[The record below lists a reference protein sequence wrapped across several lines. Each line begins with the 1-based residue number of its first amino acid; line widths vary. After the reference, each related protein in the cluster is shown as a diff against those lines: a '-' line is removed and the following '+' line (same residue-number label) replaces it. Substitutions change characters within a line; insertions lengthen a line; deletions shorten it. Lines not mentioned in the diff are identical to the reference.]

1 MKNTIKAAAV
11 IALSLFAAA
20 CAKETKIESPNEDQ
34 KLHFTVNTAENA
46 VVKSFIESD
55 LEGTYVPQWS
65 NGDKLAI
72 FVGAIGE
79 KTKPTGVLSN
89 VNEKGTLAKF
99 DGIVTGIEGSG
110 TFKSF
115 TPASAFAISYNSG
128 NVGITLAES
137 QKPSSLT
144 IDEACD
150 ILVAKD
156 ADYTA
161 DADSKVTVNDLFF
174 KRMFSIVKV
183 ALKGPATLNGEK
195 VQKFSLTAPEGT
207 VLAGRAAINLS
218 TATIE
223 GWNVK
228 NNAVTATY
236 EADAPVFGGVAGL
249 ENVVWLVVNPCTVA
263 SGAKVVFAGE
273 TAGYTFSKEVTLAK
287 DLVFPESKLAVI
299 NLTLA
304 EENCTKKQ
312 TENRI
317 YVEDFGKVTSNKTTP
332 QPSATGAVG
341 TGVSKELT
349 YIYSGK
355 NTNIRFN
362 SNGHSSNNPF
372 LYISSESDSFTI
384 EKIVLNNETSL
395 KLSAQART
403 ASSTQTVSVSYKE
416 SSATVWTKASS
427 TMSAGTDT
435 FDTVQSVVFSIDPSV
450 KSLDLKFEATG
461 ATLVDDIV
469 LNSFEDTRVKL
480 EAPINLSAILDET
493 VSNKVN
499 LAWDVVNNAKSY
511 EVVLGAE
518 GKADIVKIAESASLS
533 VEGLEYSTLYS
544 VKVKAISADVEKYI
558 DSDYCAAVSV
568 TTGVKPEGGALVEKT
583 ATIKFGKNNVEIIK
597 DPVTANDDQKNSW
610 TITTVGTTFCSQQS
624 TYSQVGSS
632 NNPATSITFT
642 TTLPEDAEVTSI
654 SAKFGGFSGTAGT
667 VTLKVGETSVGT
679 GKLDAK
685 NDVTVTSTSTAVGN
699 KVTITVTNI
708 AKGVKCYNIQVKY
721 KTAN

>member
-1 MKNTIKAAAV
+1 M
-11 IALSLFAAA
+11 
-20 CAKETKIESPNEDQ
+20 
-34 KLHFTVNTAENA
+34 
-46 VVKSFIESD
+46 
-55 LEGTYVPQWS
+55 
-65 NGDKLAI
+65 
-72 FVGAIGE
+72 
-79 KTKPTGVLSN
+79 
-89 VNEKGTLAKF
+89 
-99 DGIVTGIEGSG
+99 
-110 TFKSF
+110 
-115 TPASAFAISYNSG
+115 
-128 NVGITLAES
+128 
-137 QKPSSLT
+137 
-144 IDEACD
+144 
-150 ILVAKD
+150 
-156 ADYTA
+156 
-161 DADSKVTVNDLFF
+161 
-174 KRMFSIVKV
+174 
-183 ALKGPATLNGEK
+183 
-195 VQKFSLTAPEGT
+195 
-207 VLAGRAAINLS
+207 
-218 TATIE
+218 
-223 GWNVK
+223 
-228 NNAVTATY
+228 
-236 EADAPVFGGVAGL
+236 
-249 ENVVWLVVNPCTVA
+249 WLVVNPGTIA
-263 SGAKVVFAGE
+263 SGAKLTFAGE
-273 TAGYTFSKEVTLAK
+273 TAGYTFSKEVTLSK
-287 DLVFPESKLAVI
+287 GLVFPESQLAVI
-299 NLTLA
+299 NLNLA
-304 EENCTKKQ
+304 DEHCTKKQ

-427 TMSAGTDT
+427 TMSAGTDP

-610 TITTVGTTFCSQQS
+610 TITTVGTTYCSQQS

-699 KVTITVTNI
+699 KVTITVTGI

>member
-20 CAKETKIESPNEDQ
+20 CAKVTTDEPSNEGQ
-34 KLHFTVNTAENA
+34 ELHFIVNTAENA
-46 VVKSFIESD
+46 VVKSF
-55 LEGTYVPQWS
+55 LENNNDGTYTPKWS
-65 NGDKLAI
+65 KGDELAI
-72 FVGAIGE
+72 FMGTISD
-79 KTKPTGVLSN
+79 KTKPSGVLSN
-89 VNEKGTLAKF
+89 TNETGPVAKF
-99 DGIVTGIEGSG
+99 VGTVAAVEGTTS
-110 TFKSF
+110 FKSF
-115 TPASAFAISYNSG
+115 APASAFAKGYGSG
-128 NVGITLAES
+128 NVGITLSEN

-144 IDEACD
+144 IDQSCD
-150 ILVAKD
+150 ILVAKE
-156 ADYTA
+156 ASYTA
-161 DADSKVTVNDLFF
+161 DAANNVVVNDLFF
-174 KRMFSIVKV
+174 KRVFSVVKI
-183 ALKGPATLNGEK
+183 ALTGPAALSGEK

-207 VLAGRAAINLS
+207 VLAGRAAINLY

-349 YIYSGK
+349 YIYSGN

-699 KVTITVTNI
+699 KVTITVTGI